1 MSRRAGISIVA
12 LAWTLAGAPAFA
24 APAAKKAL
32 QRVAPPFAVTAAE
45 FSDGSKPVKFDAF
58 RGRPLLINVWA
69 TWCPPCVKELPAL
82 DRLAASLAGEATVVA
97 LSTDDGGATVVRPFL
112 DKLKVR
118 HMTALYD
125 PQAKSFQEFPLR
137 GMPTTYLVA
146 ADGRVI
152 ASLEG
157 ATDWDSPEMLA
168 QIRTL
173 LGKR

>member
-1 MSRRAGISIVA
+1 MSRRAGVPVVA
-12 LAWTLAGAPAFA
+12 LALLLACLPALA
-24 APAAKKAL
+24 APAAKKVL
-32 QRVAPPFAVTAAE
+32 QRVEPPFAVTAVA
-45 FSDGSKPVKFDAF
+45 FTDGAKPVKLDAF
-58 RGRPLLINVWA
+58 RGRALLVNVWA

-97 LSTDDGGATVVRPFL
+97 LSTDDGGAAVVKPFL
-112 DKLKVR
+112 DKLGIKR
-118 HMTALYD
+118 LTPLYD
-125 PQAKSFQEFPLR
+125 PQARAFQEFPMR

-157 ATDWDSPEMLA
+157 ATEWDSPEMLA
-168 QIRTL
+168 QIRAL